1 MKIALIDIGELGW
14 SLYLSAYVRWLK
26 RNTGDSVAIIT
37 YPDRRCLYEGM
48 ADIILDVPES
58 FYSLFPIQNQQ
69 CLGLIKVLPIRLKNY
84 FLPYIPTGYAM
95 PGNFIFKCYNLKFPG
110 YIYEPFK
117 HSHEPKPAEEIL
129 VFPRYRKGRSAH
141 RNLPEFFYAHLIER
155 LCDEFPKLIVR
166 TIGTDLGAYNISV
179 EKPNYINWIGKGGS
193 LQDLI
198 DRCQVAKAVIGS
210 QSAPPKISL
219 LQGAPTFMIGHQR
232 QRHVKHENWM
242 GTKAGFYD
250 IARGS
255 YGQINI
261 HDCIEKI
268 ILFVKEC
275 LGKENR
281 TGERASFVKEY
292 VEGSGWTDKIIP
304 KEMHA

>member
-1 MKIALIDIGELGW
+1 MKLAFIDIGELGW
-14 SLYLSAYVRWLK
+14 SLYLSAHVRWLK
-26 RNTGDSVAIIT
+26 RNTDDLVAIIT

-48 ADIILDVPES
+48 ADVILDVPEN

-69 CLGLIKVLPIRLKNY
+69 CLGLIKVLPHQLKNY
-84 FLPYIPTGYAM
+84 FLHYIPAGYTI

-117 HSHEPKPAEEIL
+117 YSNEAKVAGEIL
-129 VFPRYRKGRSAH
+129 VFPRYRAGRSAP
-141 RNLPEFFYAHLIER
+141 RNLPELFYAHLIEK
-155 LCDEFPKLIVR
+155 LCDEFPKLTVR

-179 EKPNYINWIGKGGS
+179 ERPNYINWVGKGAS

-242 GTKAGFYD
+242 GTKAGFYN

-255 YGQINI
+255 YGRIDI
-261 HDCIEKI
+261 KDCIEKI

-275 LGKENR
+275 PMEENR
-281 TGERASFVKEY
+281 TGKITSFTKEY
-292 VEGSGWTDKIIP
+292 AEGSGWTDKIIP
-304 KEMHA
+304 KEIHA